1 MKRKTS
7 RKTRNNYFTDCLRA
21 VLFLFAP
28 DGMLILRAKWV
39 YTLTRKEGEKMTSEK
54 KHPKQGRKRR
64 AISISRVTAL
74 TFLGI
79 ILAGTLLLC
88 LPVSSRNHRPAG
100 LVTAL
105 FTATSATCV
114 TGLVL
119 ADTWLQWSNFGQGI
133 ILLLIEIGG
142 LGFMS
147 AASLAYFSFRRK
159 ISIQKQLVMAEAI
172 GSGMDDVLE
181 HQRMLLIRAFIVEGA
196 GALILTLRFL
206 VEYPFPQA
214 MKLGVFHSISAFCNA
229 GFDILGFR
237 APGASLVTY
246 QTDPVICLTL
256 AVLVILGGLG
266 FLVWD
271 EVLREHSWKKWNV
284 YTKLVMITSAV
295 LILSGMLLTCVLEW
309 NNPGTLGPLTVPQ
322 KLLAG
327 FFQSVTLRTA
337 GFAGVD
343 QGSLSPAMKAVSI
356 FLMLI
361 GGSSGSTAGGL
372 KTVTFVV
379 LLLFLWNRM
388 RGRYTVSVFH
398 RTISNDH
405 VLNAITI
412 FMLMVMLAFSGAA
425 VISATSPVNF
435 EDGLFETVSALG
447 TVGLT
452 AGATPRLSLFA
463 RFMIILF
470 MYFGRVGLLTLS
482 FGFLKR
488 KPAGENFKYA
498 NTDLLIG

>member
-1 MKRKTS
+1 MNRPNET
-7 RKTRNNYFTDCLRA
+7 RKTRRSRHAY
-21 VLFLFAP
+21 
-28 DGMLILRAKWV
+28 
-39 YTLTRKEGEKMTSEK
+39 
-54 KHPKQGRKRR
+54 
-64 AISISRVTAL
+64 SISRIIAL

-79 ILAGTLLLC
+79 ILLGGLLLD
-88 LPVSSRNHRPAG
+88 LPLSSRNGQSAG
-100 LVTAL
+100 LVKSF

-119 ADTWLQWSNFGQGI
+119 ADTWSQWSPFGQAV
-133 ILLLIEIGG
+133 ILLMIEVGG

-147 AASLAYFSFRRK
+147 AASLAYFSLRRK
-159 ISIQKQLVMAEAI
+159 ISFQQQLVIAEAI
-172 GSGMDDVLE
+172 GANDMSDVVD
-181 HQRMLLIRAFIVEGA
+181 HQRRLLIRAFAVEGA

-206 VEYPFPQA
+206 GEFPFA
-214 MKLGVFHSISAFCNA
+214 TALKLGVFHSISAFCNA
-229 GFDILGFR
+229 GFDILGFKE
-237 APGASLVTY
+237 AGASLTVY
-246 QTDPVICLTL
+246 QKDPVIFLTL

-271 EVLREHSWKKWNV
+271 ELLREHRPKKWSV
-284 YTKLVMITSAV
+284 YTKLVLITTGCLLLGGTV
-295 LILSGMLLTCVLEW
+295 LFCILEW
-309 NNPGTLGPLTVPQ
+309 NNPGTLGRMTTPQ
-322 KLLAG
+322 KLLNA
-327 FFQSVTLRTA
+327 FFQSMTLRTA
-337 GFAGVD
+337 GFAGVR
-343 QGSLSPAMKAVSI
+343 QELLTPAGKAVSI

-379 LLLFLWNRM
+379 LLMFLWNRM

-412 FMLMVMLAFSGAA
+412 FMLMALLAFSGAA
-425 VISATSPVNF
+425 FICATSPVGF
-435 EDGLFETVSALG
+435 ADGLFETVSAIG

-452 AGATPRLSLFA
+452 ADVTSKLRLPAQL
-463 RFMIILF
+463 MIMLF

-482 FGFLKR
+482 FGFLK
-488 KPAGENFKYA
+488 KKAAGEKYKYA